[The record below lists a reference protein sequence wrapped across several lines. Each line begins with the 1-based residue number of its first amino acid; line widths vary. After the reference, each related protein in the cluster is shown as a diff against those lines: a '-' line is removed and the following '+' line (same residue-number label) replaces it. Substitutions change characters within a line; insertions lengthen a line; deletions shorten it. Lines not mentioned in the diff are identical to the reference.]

1 MRVVMTPDDFLDR
14 SVLQCE
20 SASRSRKEAKTVIRI
35 RSPDACRP
43 AQRPRLFSSK
53 PGLSLPPILFLV
65 SLTTTST
72 HVRSPPA
79 LPSPGIHRANRQ
91 RNPAHRLLCSDSV
104 TDIPT
109 DRPHKSPPPPITLT
123 IPCPRVASPPLRTA
137 TEPLTRA
144 YTPIHFARTQYTR
157 WNQAQA
163 SRKRLLLSGFPC
175 YAHPSPRDGPKPF
188 LDTRKDTKSPSERV
202 PVVLPSFGGCHSF
215 FFFVPYPPRSS
226 TEKPHPPPPSSPLPE

>member
-1 MRVVMTPDDFLDR
+1 MFF
-14 SVLQCE
+14 QCE
-20 SASRSRKEAKTVIRI
+20 SASRSRKEAKTDIRI

-72 HVRSPPA
+72 HVRSPPVH
-79 LPSPGIHRANRQ
+79 PSPGIHRANKQ
-91 RNPAHRLLCSDSV
+91 RNPAYRLPYSDSV
-104 TDIPT
+104 TDIVFT
-109 DRPHKSPPPPITLT
+109 NHPPPITLT

-144 YTPIHFARTQYTR
+144 YTPIHFARAQYTR

-163 SRKRLLLSGFPC
+163 SRKRLFLSGFPC

-188 LDTRKDTKSPSERV
+188 LVTRKDTKSPSERV

-226 TEKPHPPPPSSPLPE
+226 TENPILSPLLAPAGVRFLRSI